1 MDVRELDPVAATARS
16 ALDVLATTD
25 VGSCDRGALD
35 VVLAEWRAVRS
46 FTDVFEVR
54 IARRARELAGEGRSE
69 RPEGIL
75 RDGGRRSTRDAKA
88 AADREAVCDEMPIF
102 EAALSD
108 GDVSTGHLDAVATA
122 TKGLDDDQRTAF
134 GDAAPD
140 LAANAAEES
149 VEDFAR
155 RCRELARR
163 VQADQGVAEF
173 EAQRKSCRMRRRL
186 DRDTGMYHFH
196 LEVDPVT
203 GSTVST
209 AYLAHL
215 ASVRARHRDDD
226 MTHERLAAMAM
237 VELIT
242 GARAVDRRVPDITVL
257 IDLDTYL
264 HGLNEHSI
272 CETEEGVPIPPS
284 TVRRLCCDADIGR
297 AILNAKGEL
306 LDLGRSQRTAN
317 RAQRRALK
325 AMYRTCGHPDCQ
337 VLFGDCQIHHVIWW
351 ERFGLTDLDNLIPL
365 CSRHHHMVHEG
376 GWTLTLN
383 PDRTI
388 TLHRPDGTLSFQGST
403 VDRASTGVSA
413 ARRRTRRRRTA
424 A

>member
-1 MDVRELDPVAATARS
+1 MSGEQLDAVVEGARS
-16 ALDVLATTD
+16 AIDALATVD
-25 VGSCDRGALD
+25 LGSCDRVGLD
-35 VVLAEWRAVRS
+35 AVLAEWRAVRS

-54 IARRARELAGEGRSE
+54 IARRARELADQGRSE

-102 EAALSD
+102 ETALSD
-108 GDVSTGHLDAVATA
+108 GDVSTGHLDAVASA
-122 TKGLDDDQRTAF
+122 TSRLDDDQRAAF

-163 VQADQGVAEF
+163 VQADEGVAEF
-173 EAQRKSCRMRRRL
+173 EAQRKSCRMRRRV

-203 GSTVST
+203 GSKVSS

-215 ASVRARHRDDD
+215 ASVRARHCDDD
-226 MTHERLAAMAM
+226 MTHERLAATAM

-242 GARAVDRRVPDITVL
+242 GARAVDRRVPEITVL
-257 IDLDTYL
+257 IDLDTFL
-264 HGLNEHSI
+264 HGLHDDSI
-272 CETEEGVPIPPS
+272 CETEEGVPVPPS

-376 GWTLTLN
+376 GWTLTLDA
-383 PDRTI
+383 DRVI
-388 TLHRPDGTLSFQGST
+388 TLHRPDGTLSFRGST
-403 VDRASTGVSA
+403 IDRAPAGVSA
-413 ARRRTRRRRTA
+413 ATRRRRRTA